1 MTVTLPVHASVAH
14 DTIEHV
20 FESRQPRLLVLW
32 CPDWP
37 VHAHA
42 LAERLPAGA
51 PVALI
56 EKNTVLACSP
66 SARAEGVRRGMRQ
79 REAQARCPD
88 IHLLRYD
95 ATLDARAFEPVLTA
109 LEAALPG
116 VHPLRPGMLAVR
128 ARGPARYYGEERSA
142 ALSLLGTIAELGVPA
157 ARAGIADGLFAAE
170 RAARLSPA
178 SFLDRPGNDPV
189 TIVPTGATA
198 QFLAPLPVDLLEDP
212 ELVSLLPRL
221 GIRTLGEFAALAESD
236 VAARFGPLGAR
247 LHALASGRDP
257 RPATPRIP
265 PRDVE
270 GRVEFEPPLD
280 RVDQIAFG
288 IRAAA
293 ERFLDELLEQRLVLT
308 ALRVELL
315 GADDEAT
322 ERVWLHPR
330 SFTASEVVDRV
341 RWQLDAI
348 AGELRSPV
356 ARVRLLPE
364 TVDPVGAHERGIW
377 GTGPDEGVH
386 SGLSRVQGMLGHS
399 GVATAVPTGGRMP
412 SDRQQRVA
420 WGDRPV
426 VARDPRRPWPGAVP
440 PPHPATVYEIP
451 RQIAVED
458 ARGRPVA
465 VTERGALSASPAVIV
480 SPTGARRDL
489 TAWAGPWPLEERW
502 WDPASTV
509 RAQRFQVVDAQGEA
523 WLLVLDGRGWWAHGR
538 YD

>member
-1 MTVTLPVHASVAH
+1 M
-14 DTIEHV
+14 
-20 FESRQPRLLVLW
+20 FESSRQPRLLVLW

-42 LAERLPAGA
+42 VAERLPDGA

-56 EKNTVLACSP
+56 DKNTVLACSA
-66 SARAEGVRRGMRQ
+66 SARAEGVKRGMRQ
-79 REAQARCPD
+79 REAQARCPG

-109 LEAALPG
+109 LEGALPG

-128 ARGPARYYGEERSA
+128 ARGPARYYGGERAA
-142 ALSLLGTIAELGVPA
+142 ALSLLGTVAELGVPT
-157 ARAGIADGLFAAE
+157 ARAGVADGLFAAE
-170 RAARLSPA
+170 RAARLAPSP
-178 SFLDRPGNDPV
+178 FGGRPGTDPV
-189 TIVPTGATA
+189 TIIPSGETA
-198 QFLAPLPVDLLEDP
+198 AFLAPLPVALLDDP

-221 GIRTLGEFAALAESD
+221 GIRTLGAFAALAEAD

-247 LHALASGRDP
+247 LHALAAGRDP

-265 PRDVE
+265 PRDVDA
-270 GRVEFEPPLD
+270 VVDFEPPLD
-280 RVDQIAFG
+280 RADQVAFG
-288 IRAAA
+288 MRTAS
-293 ERFLDELLEQRLVLT
+293 ERFLDELLEQRLVCT
-308 ALRVELL
+308 ALRVELV
-315 GADDEAT
+315 GADGEAS

-330 SFTASEVVDRV
+330 SFTAAEVVDRV
-341 RWQLDAI
+341 RWQLDALSRSNG

-356 ARVRLLPE
+356 ARVRLTPE
-364 TVDPVGAHERGIW
+364 SVDPVGAHERGIW

-386 SGLSRVQGMLGHS
+386 SGLSRVQGMLGHE
-399 GVATAVPTGGRMP
+399 GVGTAVATGGRMP
-412 SDRQQRVA
+412 ADRQQRVA

-451 RQIAVED
+451 RPIAVED
-458 ARGRPVA
+458 ARGKPVA
-465 VTERGALSASPAVIV
+465 VTERGVLSASPAVLV

-502 WDPASTV
+502 WDPESA
-509 RAQRFQVVDAQGEA
+509 RAAQRFQMVDASGEA
-523 WLLVLDGRGWWAHGR
+523 WLLVLDAGGWWAHGR

>member
-1 MTVTLPVHASVAH
+1 M
-14 DTIEHV
+14 
-20 FESRQPRLLVLW
+20 FESAVPRLLVLW

-42 LAERLPAGA
+42 HAERLPGDA

-56 EKNTVLACSP
+56 EKNLVLACSP
-66 SARAEGVRRGMRQ
+66 AARAEDVRRGMRQ
-79 REAQARCPD
+79 REAQARCPA

-95 ATLDARAFEPVLTA
+95 PTLDARMFEPVLTA

-128 ARGPARYYGEERSA
+128 SRGPARYYGGERAA
-142 ALSLLGTIAELGVPA
+142 ALALLGTLEELGVPQP
-157 ARAGIADGLFAAE
+157 RAGIADGLFAAE
-170 RAARLSPA
+170 RAARWMPA
-178 SFLDRPGNDPV
+178 QPDPV
-189 TIVPTGATA
+189 TIVPAGATA
-198 QFLAPLPVDLLEDP
+198 EFLAPLPVGLLDDP
-212 ELVSLLPRL
+212 ELVGLLPRL
-221 GIRTLGEFAALAESD
+221 GIRTLGAFAALAADD
-236 VAARFGPLGAR
+236 VTARFGPLGAR
-247 LHALASGRDP
+247 LHALAAGRDP

-265 PRDVE
+265 PRDVDAV
-270 GRVEFEPPLD
+270 VEFEPPLD
-280 RVDQIAFG
+280 RTDQIAFG
-288 IRAAA
+288 MRTAS
-293 ERFLDELLEQRLVLT
+293 ERFLDELLEQRLVCT

-315 GADDEAT
+315 GADGESTD
-322 ERVWLHPR
+322 RVWLHPR

-356 ARVRLLPE
+356 ARVRLTPE

-386 SGLSRVQGMLGHS
+386 SGLSRVQGMLGHE
-399 GVATAVPTGGRMP
+399 GVGTAVPAGGRMP
-412 SDRQQRVA
+412 ADRQQRVA

-426 VARDPRRPWPGAVP
+426 LARDPKRPWPGAVP

-451 RQIAVED
+451 RQIRVED
-458 ARGRPVA
+458 VRGAQVS
-465 VTERGALSASPAVIV
+465 VTERGVLSASPAVIV
-480 SPTGARRDL
+480 SPTGSRRDL

-502 WDPASTV
+502 WDPATA
-509 RAQRFQVVDAQGEA
+509 RAAQRFQVVDASGEA
-523 WLLVLDGRGWWAHGR
+523 WLLVLDSRGWWAHGR

>member
-1 MTVTLPVHASVAH
+1 M
-14 DTIEHV
+14 
-20 FESRQPRLLVLW
+20 FESVRQPRLLVLW

-42 LAERLPAGA
+42 REARLPVEA

-56 EKNTVLACSP
+56 EKNVVLACSP
-66 SARAEGVRRGMRQ
+66 AARAEGVRRGMRQ
-79 REAQARCPD
+79 REAQARCPSL
-88 IHLLRYD
+88 HLLRYD
-95 ATLDARAFEPVLTA
+95 PALDARAFEPVLAA

-128 ARGPARYYGEERSA
+128 ARGPARYYGGERAA
-142 ALSLLGTIAELGVPA
+142 ALALLGTIAEHGVPV

-170 RAARLSPA
+170 RAARWMPSGA
-178 SFLDRPGNDPV
+178 EPV
-189 TIVPTGATA
+189 TLVPTGETA
-198 QFLAPLPVDLLEDP
+198 AFLAPLPVGLLEDP

-221 GIRTLGEFAALAESD
+221 GIRTLGDFAALSPAD

-247 LHALASGRDP
+247 LHALAAGRDP

-270 GRVEFEPPLD
+270 AVVHFEPPLD

-288 IRAAA
+288 IRTAA
-293 ERFLDELLEQRLVLT
+293 ERFLDELLEQRAVCT
-308 ALRVELL
+308 AVRVELL
-315 GADDEAT
+315 GADGETTD
-322 ERVWLHPR
+322 RVWLHPR

-341 RWQLDAI
+341 RWQLDARPGAGSNPRAV
-348 AGELRSPV
+348 AGELRSAV
-356 ARVRLLPE
+356 ARVRIAPE

-386 SGLSRVQGMLGHS
+386 SGLSRVQGMLGHD
-399 GVATAVPTGGRMP
+399 GVGTAVPLGGRMP
-412 SDRQQRVA
+412 ADRQQRVA

-426 VARDPRRPWPGAVP
+426 IARDPRRPWPGAVP

-451 RQIAVED
+451 RQITVED
-458 ARGRPVA
+458 VRGAPVS
-465 VTERGALSASPAVIV
+465 VTERGMLSASPAVLV

-502 WDPASTV
+502 WDPATA
-509 RAQRFQVVDAQGEA
+509 RAAQRFQMVDALGEA
-523 WLLVLDGRGWWAHGR
+523 WLLVLDSRGWWAHGR

>member
-1 MTVTLPVHASVAH
+1 M
-14 DTIEHV
+14 
-20 FESRQPRLLVLW
+20 FEPRQPRLLVLW

-42 LAERLPAGA
+42 LAERLPEGT

-56 EKNTVLACSP
+56 EKNAVLACSP

-79 REAQARCPD
+79 REAQARCPG
-88 IHLLRYD
+88 IRLLRYD
-95 ATLDARAFEPVLTA
+95 PALDARAFEPVLTA
-109 LEAALPG
+109 LESALPG

-128 ARGPARYYGEERSA
+128 ARGPARYYGGERAA
-142 ALSLLGTIAELGVPA
+142 ALSLLGTIRELGVPA

-170 RAARLSPA
+170 RAARHAPA
-178 SFLDRPGNDPV
+178 LLWEAPRQNDADPV
-189 TIVPTGATA
+189 TIVPTEKTA
-198 QFLAPLPVDLLEDP
+198 EFLAPLPVALLDDP

-247 LHALASGRDP
+247 LHALAAGRDP

-270 GRVEFEPPLD
+270 GRIEFEPPLD

-293 ERFLDELLEQRLVLT
+293 ERFLDELLEQRLVCT

-315 GADDEAT
+315 GADGEAT
-322 ERVWLHPR
+322 DRVWLHPR
-330 SFTASEVVDRV
+330 SFTPSEVVDRV
-341 RWQLDAI
+341 RWQLDAL
-348 AGELRSPV
+348 GRSGGQSELRSPV

-364 TVDPVGAHERGIW
+364 SVDPVGAHERGIW

-386 SGLSRVQGMLGHS
+386 SGLSRVQGMLGHD

-440 PPHPATVYEIP
+440 PPHPATVYELP

-465 VTERGALSASPAVIV
+465 VTDRGALSASPAVIV

-489 TAWAGPWPLEERW
+489 TAWAGPWPLDERW
-502 WDPASTV
+502 WDPASAV

-523 WLLVLDGRGWWAHGR
+523 WLLVLDERGWWAHGR

>member
-1 MTVTLPVHASVAH
+1 M
-14 DTIEHV
+14 
-20 FESRQPRLLVLW
+20 FEARHPRLLVLW

-42 LAERLPAGA
+42 TAERLPAGA
-51 PVALI
+51 PVALL
-56 EKNTVLACSP
+56 EKNLVLACSA

-79 REAQARCPD
+79 REAQARCPG
-88 IHLLRYD
+88 IRLLRYD
-95 ATLDARAFEPVLTA
+95 SALDSRAFEPVLTA

-128 ARGPARYYGEERSA
+128 ARGPARYYGGERAA
-142 ALSLLGTIAELGVPA
+142 ALSLLGILAEQGVPV

-170 RAARLSPA
+170 RAARLAPSP
-178 SFLDRPGNDPV
+178 FTGRGDVV
-189 TIVPTGATA
+189 TIVPSGATA
-198 QFLAPLPVDLLEDP
+198 EFLAPLPVDLLDDP
-212 ELVSLLPRL
+212 ELTSLLPRL
-221 GIRTLGEFAALAESD
+221 GIRTLGEFAALTESD

-247 LHALASGRDP
+247 LHALAAGRDP

-280 RVDQIAFG
+280 RADQVAFG

-293 ERFLDELLEQRLVLT
+293 ERFLDELLEQRLVCT

-315 GADDEAT
+315 GADGEASD
-322 ERVWLHPR
+322 RVWLHPR
-330 SFTASEVVDRV
+330 SFAAPEVVDRV
-341 RWQLDAI
+341 RWQLDALGREAG

-364 TVDPVGAHERGIW
+364 SVDPVGAHERGIW
-377 GTGPDEGVH
+377 GSGPDEGVH
-386 SGLSRVQGMLGHS
+386 SGLSRVQGMLGHE
-399 GVATAVPTGGRMP
+399 GVATAVATGGRMP
-412 SDRQQRVA
+412 ADRQQRVA
-420 WGDRPV
+420 WGDRAV

-451 RQIAVED
+451 RQIGVED

-465 VTERGALSASPAVIV
+465 VSDRGVLSASPAVLV

-502 WDPASTV
+502 WDAASAV

-523 WLLVLDGRGWWAHGR
+523 WLLVLDARGWWAHGR

>member
-1 MTVTLPVHASVAH
+1 M
-14 DTIEHV
+14 
-20 FESRQPRLLVLW
+20 FESTVPRLLVLW

-42 LAERLPAGA
+42 QAERLQGDA

-56 EKNTVLACSP
+56 EKNVVLACSAA
-66 SARAEGVRRGMRQ
+66 ARAEGVRRGMRQ
-79 REAQARCPD
+79 REAQARCPA

-95 ATLDARAFEPVLTA
+95 PTLDARMFEPVLTA

-128 ARGPARYYGEERSA
+128 SRGPARYYGGERPA
-142 ALSLLGTIAELGVPA
+142 ALALLGTLEQLGVPQP
-157 ARAGIADGLFAAE
+157 RAGIADGLFAAE
-170 RAARLSPA
+170 RAARWMPA
-178 SFLDRPGNDPV
+178 QPDPV
-189 TIVPTGATA
+189 TIVPAGATA
-198 QFLAPLPVDLLEDP
+198 QFLAPLPVGLLDDP
-212 ELVSLLPRL
+212 ELVGLLPRL
-221 GIRTLGEFAALAESD
+221 GIRTLGAFAALAADD
-236 VAARFGPLGAR
+236 VTARFGPLGAR
-247 LHALASGRDP
+247 LHALAAGRDP

-265 PRDVE
+265 PRDVDAV
-270 GRVEFEPPLD
+270 VEFEPPLD
-280 RVDQIAFG
+280 RTDQIAFG
-288 IRAAA
+288 MRTAS
-293 ERFLDELLEQRLVLT
+293 ERFLDELLEQRLVCT

-315 GADDEAT
+315 GADGESTD
-322 ERVWLHPR
+322 RVWLHPR

-356 ARVRLLPE
+356 ARVRLTPE

-386 SGLSRVQGMLGHS
+386 SGLSRVQGMLGHE
-399 GVATAVPTGGRMP
+399 GVGTAVPAGGRMP
-412 SDRQQRVA
+412 ADRQQRVA

-426 VARDPRRPWPGAVP
+426 LARDPKRPWPGAVP

-451 RQIAVED
+451 RQIRVED
-458 ARGRPVA
+458 VRGAQVS
-465 VTERGALSASPAVIV
+465 VTERGVLSASPAVIV
-480 SPTGARRDL
+480 SPTGSRRDL

-502 WDPASTV
+502 WDPATA
-509 RAQRFQVVDAQGEA
+509 RAAQRFQVVDASGEA
-523 WLLVLDGRGWWAHGR
+523 WLLVLDSQGWWAHGR